1 MIKVIALDLDGT
13 LLNSAEEIT
22 QETKDAIAQA
32 QAQGVKVVL
41 ATGRSVQEAMD
52 FGAKAGCDNLAVCVG
67 GAVLA
72 DLPTGTHVR
81 DWEMPS
87 WVWPDALKLCLNRG
101 IELMLFAGEKIVVD
115 PFSKKSQE
123 KTFPS
128 EVFHR
133 EAVVVEDPLAY
144 MQENDLPLLKIHGD
158 WAPGSY
164 PIEELRAMYGLQ
176 VISTNGRDFEVLPSG
191 ADKGRALALLGVMY
205 GFALD
210 EIAAVGDS
218 DNDLAMLKVA
228 GYPVAM
234 GNGTQNVKDL
244 AKYITAG
251 NDDEGVAQAIRH
263 ILAMNQQEQEE
274 TTR

>member
-1 MIKVIALDLDGT
+1 MIRVIALDVDGT
-13 LLNSAEEIT
+13 LLDPKGEIT
-22 QETKDAIAQA
+22 PETREAIARA
-32 QAQGVKVVL
+32 RAEGVKVVL
-41 ATGRSVQEAMD
+41 ATGRRVQEAIA
-52 FGAKAGCDNLAVCVG
+52 FGEKAGCDNLAVCVG

-72 DLPTGTHVR
+72 DLPSGTHVR

-115 PFSKKSQE
+115 PFSKASQE
-123 KTFPS
+123 KTFPDP
-128 EVFHR
+128 VFHR
-133 EAVVVEDPLAY
+133 EAVVAEDPLAY
-144 MQENDLPLLKIHGD
+144 LQENDLPLLKIHAD
-158 WAPGSY
+158 WAPEAY
-164 PIEELRAMYGLQ
+164 PMEELKKLYGLQ
-176 VISTNGRDFEVLPSG
+176 VFSTNGRDMEVLPAG

-234 GNGTQNVKDL
+234 GNATQAVKDA

-251 NDDEGVAQAIRH
+251 NDENGADKAILH
-263 ILAMNQQEQEE
+263 ILEQNKQ
-274 TTR
+274 TN

>member
-1 MIKVIALDLDGT
+1 MIRVIALDVDGT
-13 LLNSAEEIT
+13 LLTPKGEMT

-32 QAQGVKVVL
+32 QAAGVKVVL
-41 ATGRSVQEAMD
+41 ATGRSVQEAMAL
-52 FGAKAGCDNLAVCVG
+52 GQEAGCDNLAVCVG

-72 DLPTGTHVR
+72 DLPSGTHVR

-115 PFSKKSQE
+115 PFSKASQE
-123 KTFPS
+123 KTFPDP
-128 EVFHR
+128 VFHR
-133 EAVVVEDPLAY
+133 EAVVAEDPLAY
-144 MQENDLPLLKIHGD
+144 LQEHDLPLLKIHGD

-164 PIEELRAMYGLQ
+164 PIEELEKLYGLQ
-176 VISTNGRDFEVLPSG
+176 VISTNGRDFEVLPAG

-218 DNDLAMLKVA
+218 DNDLAMLKAV

-234 GNGTQNVKDL
+234 SNASQNVKDM
-244 AKYITAG
+244 AKYVTASNG
-251 NDDEGVAQAIRH
+251 ENGVAKAIRH
-263 ILAMNQQEQEE
+263 ILELNQGQ
-274 TTR
+274 

>member
-1 MIKVIALDLDGT
+1 MIRVIALDVDGT
-13 LLNSAEEIT
+13 LLTPQGEIT
-22 QETKDAIAQA
+22 QQTRDAIAQA
-32 QAQGVKVVL
+32 QAAGVKVVL
-41 ATGRSVQEAMD
+41 ATGRSVQEAMAL
-52 FGAKAGCDNLAVCVG
+52 GRKAGCDNLAVCVG

-72 DLPTGTHVR
+72 DLPSGTHVR

-115 PFSKKSQE
+115 PFSKASQE
-123 KTFPS
+123 KTTPDP
-128 EVFHR
+128 VFRR

-144 MQENDLPLLKIHGD
+144 LQEHDLPLLKIHGG

-164 PIEELRAMYGLQ
+164 PIAELEQLYGLK
-176 VISTNGRDFEVLPSG
+176 VSGTNGRDFEVLPAG

-205 GFALD
+205 GVALD

-218 DNDLAMLKVA
+218 DNDLAMLRAV

-234 GNGTQNVKDL
+234 GNATQHVKDV
-244 AKYITAG
+244 AKYVTAS
-251 NDDEGVAQAIRH
+251 NAENGVAQAIRH
-263 ILAMNQQEQEE
+263 ILEQNPA
-274 TTR
+274 

>member
-1 MIKVIALDLDGT
+1 MIKLIALDLDGT

-22 QETKDAIAQA
+22 QETKDAISQA
-32 QAQGVKVVL
+32 QAQGIKVVL

-72 DLPTGTHVR
+72 DLPSGTHVR

-87 WVWPDALKLCLNRG
+87 WVWPEALKLCLNRN
-101 IELMLFAGEKIVVD
+101 IELMLFAGDQIVVD
-115 PFSKKSQE
+115 PFSKQSQE
-123 KTFPS
+123 KTFPN

-144 MQENDLPLLKIHGD
+144 MQEQGLALLKIHGD
-158 WAPGSY
+158 WNPGGY
-164 PIEELRAMYGLQ
+164 PLDELRALYGIE
-176 VISTNGRDFEVLPSG
+176 VISTNGRDFEVLPRN
-191 ADKGRALALLGVMY
+191 AHKGRALALLAVMY

-210 EIAAVGDS
+210 EVAAVGDGM
-218 DNDLAMLKVA
+218 NDAAMLEVV

-234 GNGTQNVKDL
+234 GNASPELKKM
-244 AKYITAG
+244 AKYVTAS
-251 NDDEGVAQAIRH
+251 NDEEGVAQAIRH
-263 ILAMNQQEQEE
+263 ILDMNAQESS
-274 TTR
+274 T

>member
-22 QETKDAIAQA
+22 QKTKNAIAEA

-87 WVWPDALKLCLNRG
+87 WIWPEALKLCLNRG
-101 IELMLFAGEKIVVD
+101 IELMLFAGDQIVVD

-123 KTFPS
+123 KTFPN

-133 EAVVVEDPLAY
+133 EAVVAEDPLAY

-158 WAPGSY
+158 WAPGCY
-164 PIEELRAMYGLQ
+164 PMEELKAMYGLQ

-218 DNDLAMLKVA
+218 DNDLAMLKAV

-234 GNGTQNVKDL
+234 GNASQNVKDM
-244 AKYITAG
+244 AKYVTASNG
-251 NDDEGVAQAIRH
+251 ENGVAKAIRH
-263 ILAMNQQEQEE
+263 ILELNQAQ
-274 TTR
+274 